1 MKERV
6 QTYSKGHILHHLF
19 WCFNKF
25 KHVLKVLI
33 LHHILQLCQ
42 IKFWNSTIFLQCFN
56 KFIHILKGV
65 YYIAPPFARVHNRNF
80 KIAPSVLM
88 LQQVQ
93 TSSKTFYKIWYCT
106 IFCNIKGFS
115 KNGNIS
121 KRTHWDNL
129 GITITV
135 NVLNVIIVVII
146 SAVNYIKCCNF
157 LKHPLIVW
165 YNTFIFS
172 QCFSKSKPVST
183 CYKIPNNVVS
193 GS

>member
-106 IFCNIKGFS
+106 IFCNVKGVS

-121 KRTHWDNL
+121 NYLIRS
-129 GITITV
+129 IY
-135 NVLNVIIVVII
+135 IVTRSKKEI
-146 SAVNYIKCCNF
+146 SLA
-157 LKHPLIVW
+157 
-165 YNTFIFS
+165 
-172 QCFSKSKPVST
+172 
-183 CYKIPNNVVS
+183 
-193 GS
+193 